1 MLQIVRPVRAENVT
15 ATASG
20 AASSAAAVGEN
31 CVRVIPYG
39 GSARVHIGR
48 SNSVSAASCLLADS
62 AAEYFMVTAG
72 DRVYAK
78 REGDTDVPV
87 NVTFCTR

>member
-1 MLQIVRPVRAENVT
+1 MAEKRLSIRLAAIDGKQVEQGLHTLSGDST
-15 ATASG
+15 AQ
-20 AASSAAAVGEN
+20 AV
-31 CVRVIPYG
+31 VAYG

-48 SNSVSAASCLLADS
+48 ANSVSAASCLLADS

-78 REGDTDVPV
+78 REGDADVPV